1 MLLEFRREIS
11 VFLLPLPLAISKV
24 NTSEYKTIG
33 SFVEMLKRYVDM
45 GNSFNDSWKK
55 SLDEF
60 NKESGA
66 ISSKVLVDLKNF
78 SSSFGTSDLSGEL
91 RLIDSLNDNLL
102 QIYEE
107 QKSNVDL
114 SSKVKMMLPI
124 YLGAVVCIFIL

>member
-1 MLLEFRREIS
+1 
-11 VFLLPLPLAISKV
+11 
-24 NTSEYKTIG
+24 
-33 SFVEMLKRYVDM
+33 MLKRYVDM